1 MSTFNLTN
9 TATEV
14 NTALQ
19 AVVGADGTPD
29 PASANMV
36 TSQGV
41 YNHIQTQLG
50 PFKGKTVTTESVGIA
65 ATDNDTSVPTCAAVN
80 DAITPKIATYE
91 KASGSTSSSVVMP
104 ITETSDPFNFSV
116 ATAGTVTLV
125 PGTYVVSYTGE
136 FQETNPYTTKYYTV
150 RLRHNGV
157 SVSFSSD
164 NTKIDNTGGYIQA
177 SSSKLISSAVSHT
190 VDIYLD
196 ETDSTSLQY
205 RNVVLTIIKLA

>member
-80 DAITPKIATYE
+80 DAIAPKIAIYE

-116 ATAGTVTLV
+116 ATAGTVTLL

-136 FQETNPYTTKYYTV
+136 FKGGHSSYANKYFTV
-150 RLRHNGV
+150 RLRHNGA
-157 SVSFSSD
+157 SALFSSD
-164 NTKIDNTGGYIQA
+164 NTRIDGSWMQA